1 MVGPVKKRIW
11 EKPYSGIFNT
21 FCPTKNVF
29 SRNRCRA
36 KLKGL
41 TENCFFAYF
50 FRSFPIESYTQTASP
65 VFVGQ
70 FQLSGG
76 ESNIFLYNCCWCIW
90 QNLVLNL
97 CSKTRDVLDKYVRV
111 FKSKMKIARSW
122 KIKCLC
128 SLLGRVCLIYDSK
141 GKNFFKIQHLGD
153 WQISSKYLFSVYG
166 TKQNILMFH

>member
-1 MVGPVKKRIW
+1 MCFTQSFGRIPYFNSAKNMPEYGFSLTVYSWPYHVETSPLICIVNHWTGSYMVGTVKKRIR
-11 EKPYSGIFNT
+11 EKSYSGIFNT
-21 FCPTKNVF
+21 FCPTRNVF

-76 ESNIFLYNCCWCIW
+76 ESNNIFLYNCC
-90 QNLVLNL
+90 LMYLAE
-97 CSKTRDVLDKYVRV
+97 SRV
-111 FKSKMKIARSW
+111 KFM
-122 KIKCLC
+122 
-128 SLLGRVCLIYDSK
+128 
-141 GKNFFKIQHLGD
+141 
-153 WQISSKYLFSVYG
+153 
-166 TKQNILMFH
+166 